1 MTTKI
6 LNFILI
12 TGICFF
18 IYSSDSYSQI
28 ENAPLS
34 NDVYSFLKE
43 MQVKRVISGVNDDN
57 PNLSRF
63 QIADFLNAIQM
74 KGNELSATEK
84 KLLDKYMIEFV
95 PEVRNKKNTASMF
108 KSNMDVSG
116 GFKHILSDKQ
126 KYLFSYEK
134 NRNNI
139 FIEPLLNLYL
149 ANSITPDT
157 KKSSKIFDGGFRF
170 RGSLFDHL
178 GYEFKFIKGGA
189 VGDSVLTES
198 VFPKIKSTFKYVEN
212 IENITNYDFV
222 GGYLKYYL
230 SPSEGMD
237 IAAQFGRERI
247 TFGLGYSGSLALSG
261 EAPDMDFLKLT
272 FKYGIINFSSV
283 FGSTVGEYSPDREE
297 RYSKYFTANR
307 LKLSFDKL
315 FDVGIGE
322 TVISS
327 RGIELGYLNP
337 LIFYKFAE
345 MSLQDRDNGTIFAD
359 IQTHF
364 IKNLELQGTFFM
376 DENILSNLS
385 DLSKAS
391 NKTAYQLGLFWYEP
405 AGLKNVSFIFE
416 YTKIRPYVYTHF
428 DSKNIYSAFG
438 VGLGHPIG
446 PNADQ
451 LFFKLKYNFS
461 EKLTLDLEFQKI
473 RKGKNYYDAAG
484 NLERNVGGDI
494 FQTFRIGID
503 NDEAYFLDGVRE
515 NTESIGVNISY
526 EPIRNYVF
534 DLHYSN
540 NIVKNITYDQ
550 NTDNS
555 YAYLKFRF
563 NY

>member
-34 NDVYSFLKE
+34 NDVYNFLKE
-43 MQVKRVISGVNDDN
+43 MQVKQVISGVNDDN

-95 PEVRNKKNTASMF
+95 PDVMSKKNTASMF

-405 AGLKNVSFIFE
+405 AGLKNVSLIFE

-438 VGLGHPIG
+438 VGLGHPAG

-473 RKGKNYYDAAG
+473 RKGKNYYDTEG

-494 FQTFRIGID
+494 FQTFRTGID

>member
-18 IYSSDSYSQI
+18 IYSRESYSQI

-34 NDVYSFLKE
+34 NDVYNFLKE
-43 MQVKRVISGVNDDN
+43 MQVKQVISGVNDDN

-63 QIADFLNAIQM
+63 QIADFLNTIQM

-95 PEVRNKKNTASMF
+95 PDVMSKKNTASMF

-149 ANSITPDT
+149 ANSIKPDT

-364 IKNLELQGTFFM
+364 IKNLELQGTFFWM
-376 DENILSNLS
+376 
-385 DLSKAS
+385 
-391 NKTAYQLGLFWYEP
+391 KTYYPIYPIYQKLQ
-405 AGLKNVSFIFE
+405 
-416 YTKIRPYVYTHF
+416 TKLHISL
-428 DSKNIYSAFG
+428 D
-438 VGLGHPIG
+438 
-446 PNADQ
+446 
-451 LFFKLKYNFS
+451 FS
-461 EKLTLDLEFQKI
+461 GMSRRD
-473 RKGKNYYDAAG
+473 
-484 NLERNVGGDI
+484 
-494 FQTFRIGID
+494 
-503 NDEAYFLDGVRE
+503 
-515 NTESIGVNISY
+515 
-526 EPIRNYVF
+526 
-534 DLHYSN
+534 
-540 NIVKNITYDQ
+540 
-550 NTDNS
+550 
-555 YAYLKFRF
+555 
-563 NY
+563 